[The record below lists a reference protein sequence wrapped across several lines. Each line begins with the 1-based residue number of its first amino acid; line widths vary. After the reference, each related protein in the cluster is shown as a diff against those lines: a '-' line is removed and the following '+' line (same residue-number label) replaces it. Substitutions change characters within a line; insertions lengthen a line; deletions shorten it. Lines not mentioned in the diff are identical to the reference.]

1 MTTGPRAAD
10 DAPRIPTA
18 PPRRRP
24 TMKDIAERAGVSPS
38 AVSFALNDR
47 DGVSPATRARIREVA
62 EELGWQPNSA
72 ARALSGERS
81 GCVGLVLARPARTL
95 GVESFFLQLVSGI
108 QEALAARRVALLF
121 QVVEDLDAE
130 CTTYRRWWAERR
142 VDGVLVVDPRTEDP
156 RPALLA
162 SLTLPT
168 VVIGDTQP
176 APTASKAPGSVP
188 DSVSEVSPG
197 PAPGLGTSP
206 GVSQDPAP
214 VLGTSPGPALIPGAN
229 PNPTPISSVSPNP
242 GASPDATPDP
252 GATSGPAPIPD
263 ANPGPAPI
271 PGTSPA
277 LAPVPGISP
286 SPALIPGTSP
296 DPTPVPDA
304 SPSPAPV
311 PGASPAP
318 MPVPDASP
326 SPAPVPGASPAPMP
340 VPDASPDATPVPD
353 ANPSFAPVPG
363 ASPDPTSIP
372 STSPGSSP
380 DPAPD
385 LAPVPNLGFAPSPD
399 RISVSAP
406 SGLTPIPASAPS
418 LGRAPAAAPSP
429 GSTPGPSHNLTTPG
443 PLPDP
448 SPDRGSAPATSG
460 LTPSPSPNRGPAP
473 DPDPR
478 PGPVSSPTTSTVTCQ
493 EPPPDSGHPSASSS
507 TPTSAP
513 ATALALAPTSPLA
526 PPSPSPS
533 SPLST
538 IWADDAAAMRS
549 IIDHLHAL
557 GHRRIVHIAG
567 LPGLAHTDRRVAA
580 LRAEAARLGMDAADV
595 RSVCTDYSD
604 EQGAEATRRL
614 LAAPRPP
621 TAIVYDNDVMA
632 VAGAA
637 VAAGLGVPVPGAL
650 SIVAWD
656 DSPLCR
662 VTHPR
667 LTSLVRDTAGFGRLA
682 AQELLSLLDGA
693 PTRRLQAELPHLELR
708 ESTTRAP

>member
-1 MTTGPRAAD
+1 MTTGPRAAG

-47 DGVSPATRARIREVA
+47 DGVSPGTRARIREVA

-130 CTTYRRWWAERR
+130 CATYRRWWAERR

-168 VVIGDTQP
+168 VVIGDTQ
-176 APTASKAPGSVP
+176 AGAEA
-188 DSVSEVSPG
+188 G
-197 PAPGLGTSP
+197 PP
-206 GVSQDPAP
+206 
-214 VLGTSPGPALIPGAN
+214 
-229 PNPTPISSVSPNP
+229 
-242 GASPDATPDP
+242 
-252 GATSGPAPIPD
+252 
-263 ANPGPAPI
+263 
-271 PGTSPA
+271 
-277 LAPVPGISP
+277 
-286 SPALIPGTSP
+286 
-296 DPTPVPDA
+296 
-304 SPSPAPV
+304 
-311 PGASPAP
+311 
-318 MPVPDASP
+318 
-326 SPAPVPGASPAPMP
+326 
-340 VPDASPDATPVPD
+340 
-353 ANPSFAPVPG
+353 
-363 ASPDPTSIP
+363 
-372 STSPGSSP
+372 
-380 DPAPD
+380 
-385 LAPVPNLGFAPSPD
+385 
-399 RISVSAP
+399 
-406 SGLTPIPASAPS
+406 
-418 LGRAPAAAPSP
+418 
-429 GSTPGPSHNLTTPG
+429 
-443 PLPDP
+443 
-448 SPDRGSAPATSG
+448 
-460 LTPSPSPNRGPAP
+460 
-473 DPDPR
+473 
-478 PGPVSSPTTSTVTCQ
+478 
-493 EPPPDSGHPSASSS
+493 
-507 TPTSAP
+507 P
-513 ATALALAPTSPLA
+513 ATA
-526 PPSPSPS
+526 
-533 SPLST
+533 PLST

-567 LPGLAHTDRRVAA
+567 LPGLAHTERRVAA
-580 LRAEAARLGMDAADV
+580 LRAEAARLGLDAADV

-614 LAAPRPP
+614 LAAPHPP

-637 VAAGLGVPVPGAL
+637 VAAGHGVPVPGAL